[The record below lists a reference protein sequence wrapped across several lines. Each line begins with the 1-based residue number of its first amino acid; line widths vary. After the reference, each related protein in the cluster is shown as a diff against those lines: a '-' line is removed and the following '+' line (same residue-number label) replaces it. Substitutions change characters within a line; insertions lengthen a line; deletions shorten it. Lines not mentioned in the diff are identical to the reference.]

1 MSGQEEVIPH
11 LQTSREVSTVEKLIP
26 CRKCLQ
32 MALGGLLT
40 RQTGPYAVRVE
51 IMVGKRENLAIC
63 VPEVLCEESDRKLLL
78 FLNALGLC
86 D

>member
-1 MSGQEEVIPH
+1 
-11 LQTSREVSTVEKLIP
+11 
-26 CRKCLQ
+26 
-32 MALGGLLT
+32 MALRGLLT

-51 IMVGKRENLAIC
+51 IMVGKRENLAMC